1 MANGKTI
8 GNVNVLDIRKTSE
21 ETIGSIARISNANV
35 VLYSPATASYL
46 SRLDLGNINAS
57 IEVPADVELQ
67 TTMGNVHLTPGKVD
81 DGGPAVFRLV
91 MGNMFIEASRETS
104 EFLRAISGLVVMG
117 NIYCPESLAPALE
130 SKIKQL
136 MGNLRTYPDDG
147 TLIIGTLE
155 LTDSFLAGSEVSQ
168 GFVVTGSVIAMEPMA
183 QALREKIDYL
193 QVSGRVL
200 CAEENAKA
208 VKAKLRGG
216 EGGVTV
222 VPSGYRLRQGDLLLD
237 AAALGSLDQG
247 RIFCTGT
254 VRIGEDVQPEAAE
267 RGLAGLRSLVMIV
280 CPDGLKDIVATRLDL
295 VADRAIFYEGDLW
308 LFDGEHTLHASRF
321 EYTEG
326 KATALVTGELHIDPD
341 VEPATLATRFAAVHN
356 LGEIRCSPEQMGA
369 IEARLGMQ
377 EGELLGSTQEE
388 KEDFDIGNAN
398 VLTL

>member
-1 MANGKTI
+1 MADGKTI

-21 ETIGSIARISNANV
+21 ETIASISRISNANV

-57 IEVPADVELQ
+57 IEVPAEVELQ
-67 TTMGNVHLTPGKVD
+67 TTMGNVHFAPGNVD
-81 DGGPAVFRLV
+81 EGGPAVFRLV
-91 MGNMFIEASRETS
+91 MGNMYIEASRETS
-104 EFLRAISGLVVMG
+104 EFLRAIAGLVVMG
-117 NIYCPESLAPALE
+117 NIYCPVSLAPALE

-155 LTDSFLAGSEVSQ
+155 LTESFLAGSEASR

-183 QALREKIDYL
+183 QALREKVDYL
-193 QVSGRVL
+193 QVRGRVL
-200 CAEENAKA
+200 CAEENAEA
-208 VKAKLRGG
+208 VRAKLRGG
-216 EGGVTV
+216 EGRVTV

-237 AAALGSLDQG
+237 AAALGSLDQA
-247 RIFCTGT
+247 RVFCTGT
-254 VRIGEDVQPEAAE
+254 VRIGEDVQPEAVE
-267 RGLAGLRSLVMIV
+267 RGLAGLRSLAMTV
-280 CPDGLKDIVATRLDL
+280 CPDRLRDIVATKLDL
-295 VADRAIFYEGDLW
+295 VADRAIFYEGELW

-326 KATALVTGELHIDPD
+326 KATALVTGELHINED
-341 VEPATLATRFAAVHN
+341 VEPSTLATRFAAVHN

-377 EGELLGSTQEE
+377 EGELLGSTPEE
-388 KEDFDIGNAN
+388 KEHFDIGNAN